1 METKRTEWGKP
12 SSTFPQEKELTE
24 RERIICVVRTKLA
37 YALADVAN
45 SLLMDC
51 ERTYNRV
58 GLGLKGDERSRFKYF
73 HQQATR
79 LKYAAKDAT
88 KTMYDLDMDT
98 YYEDSDRLQELLL
111 LLVDRTAADGG
122 RFEMVRH
129 SLERMK
135 SILGLYPKPQKKE
148 EGIVRLLRGK

>member
-1 METKRTEWGKP
+1 MKTNRPEWGQP

-51 ERTYNRV
+51 EATYNRV
-58 GLGLKGDERSRFKYF
+58 ALGLKSAEKSRFKYMQ
-73 HQQATR
+73 QQATR

-88 KTMYDLDMDT
+88 RTMYNLDMEA
-98 YYEDSDRLQELLL
+98 YYDDSDRLQEFLL
-111 LLVDRTAADGG
+111 LLVDRTAADEG
-122 RFEMVRH
+122 RFDMCRR

-135 SILGLYPKPQKKE
+135 SILGLYPKAKKKE
-148 EGIVRLLRGK
+148 EGIVRLLRG

>member
-1 METKRTEWGKP
+1 MEKQCKQWGKP
-12 SSTFPQEKELTE
+12 SACFPQEKQLTE

-37 YALADVAN
+37 YALADVAK
-45 SLLMDC
+45 SLLIDC
-51 ERTYNRV
+51 EHTYNRV
-58 GLGLKGDERSRFKYF
+58 GLGLKPAEKSRFKYF
-73 HQQATR
+73 QQQAMR

-88 KTMYDLDMDT
+88 KTMYDLDMDA
-98 YYEDSDRLQELLL
+98 YYDDSDRLEEFLL
-111 LLVDRTAADGG
+111 LLVDRTAADEG
-122 RFEMVRH
+122 RFEMCRR

>member
-1 METKRTEWGKP
+1 MEKQCKQWGKP
-12 SSTFPQEKELTE
+12 SACLAQEKELTE

-51 ERTYNRV
+51 EHTYNRV
-58 GLGLKGDERSRFKYF
+58 ALGLKPAEKSRFKYLQ
-73 HQQATR
+73 QQAMR

-88 KTMYDLDMDT
+88 KTMYDLDMDA
-98 YYEDSDRLQELLL
+98 YYDDSDRLQEFLL
-111 LLVDRTAADGG
+111 LLVDRTAADEG
-122 RFEMVRH
+122 RFDMARH

-135 SILGLYPKPQKKE
+135 SILGLYPKPKKKKE
-148 EGIVRLLRGK
+148 GVAKLLRGK

>member
-1 METKRTEWGKP
+1 MEKQSKQWGKP
-12 SSTFPQEKELTE
+12 SACFPQEKQLTE

-51 ERTYNRV
+51 EATYNRV
-58 GLGLKGDERSRFKYF
+58 ALGLKSAEKSRFKYMQ
-73 HQQATR
+73 QQATR

-88 KTMYDLDMDT
+88 RTMYNLDMEA
-98 YYEDSDRLQELLL
+98 YYEDSDRLQEFLL
-111 LLVDRTAADGG
+111 LLVDRTAADAG
-122 RFEMVRH
+122 RFDMCRR

-135 SILGLYPKPQKKE
+135 SILGLYPKPKKKND
-148 EGIVRLLRGK
+148 GIVKLIRG

>member
-1 METKRTEWGKP
+1 MEKQCKQWGKP
-12 SSTFPQEKELTE
+12 SACFPQEKQLTE

-51 ERTYNRV
+51 EATYNRV
-58 GLGLKGDERSRFKYF
+58 ALGLKSAEKSRFKYMQ
-73 HQQATR
+73 QQATR

-88 KTMYDLDMDT
+88 RTMYDLDMEA
-98 YYEDSDRLQELLL
+98 YYDDSDRLQEFLLL
-111 LLVDRTAADGG
+111 LIDRTAANEA
-122 RFEMVRH
+122 RFDMARH
-129 SLERMK
+129 SIERMK

>member
-1 METKRTEWGKP
+1 MKTNRPEWGQP

-45 SLLMDC
+45 SLLIDC
-51 ERTYNRV
+51 EHTYNRV
-58 GLGLKGDERSRFKYF
+58 ALGLKPAEKSRFKYLQ
-73 HQQATR
+73 QQAMR

-88 KTMYDLDMDT
+88 KTMYDLDMDA
-98 YYEDSDRLQELLL
+98 YYDDSDRLQEFLL
-111 LLVDRTAADGG
+111 LLVDRTAADEG
-122 RFEMVRH
+122 RFEMCRR

-135 SILGLYPKPQKKE
+135 SILGLYPKPQKKK
-148 EGIVRLLRGK
+148 EGLGRLLRD